1 MADILS
7 NNELDDLLAAV
18 DAGPQTGEQT
28 DGRKISNYD
37 FRRPSRLT
45 RDHVH
50 VLQPLNKA
58 VAEGLSGQFSE
69 LLRVSVEVN
78 AIGIDALPYSNFVSS
93 LPATVCLNIFSLVG
107 QASSLPINQQPGK
120 AAPQDVGE
128 KGLLTMDVP
137 LALAIVDRLLGGAG
151 VALDEIR
158 PLTEL
163 EEKVIDLP
171 ISIALQRLTQQWSTV
186 AEVDFKF
193 EERRMDPKVLQIV
206 PASEVVLRI
215 IFAVGGQIGSGE
227 MIFAVPFSAVDKMMP
242 RELMKERFRRA
253 PKKASESEI
262 EALSSRLRAAPVQ
275 LTAVLGET
283 KLTLKQLAELQV
295 SHVLPLTRR
304 VTTPLDLLV
313 QGVPKF
319 KVRLGRVGRTLS
331 VQVGDD

>member
-18 DAGPQTGEQT
+18 DAGPQT
-28 DGRKISNYD
+28 DGQADDRKVSSYD

-50 VLQPLNKA
+50 VLQPLNRS
-58 VAEGLSGQFSE
+58 VAEGLSGQLSE

-78 AIGIDALPYSNFVSS
+78 AIGIDALPYSNFISS
-93 LPATVCLNIFSLVG
+93 LPGTVCLNIFSLG
-107 QASSLPINQQPGK
+107 
-120 AAPQDVGE
+120 DMDE

-137 LALAIVDRLLGGAG
+137 LALAIVDRLLGGTG
-151 VALDEIR
+151 TALDDIR

-171 ISIALQRLTQQWSTV
+171 ISITLQRLTQQWSAV
-186 AEVDFKF
+186 AEADFKF
-193 EERRMDPKVLQIV
+193 EERRMDPKMLQIA

-227 MIFAVPFSAVDKMMP
+227 MIFAVPFSAIDKMMP

-253 PKKASESEI
+253 PKESTESET
-262 EALSSRLRAAPVQ
+262 EGLSLHLRAAPVH

-283 KLTLKQLAELQV
+283 NLTLKQLAELRVNQ
-295 SHVLPLTRR
+295 VLPLTRR

-319 KVRLGRVGRTLS
+319 KVRPGRVGRILS
-331 VQVGDD
+331 VQVGDDQA